1 MGEAFWAAREGDALL
16 HTSFLADLVGSAL
29 EFAINAA
36 IDFAALAVVA
46 LATGATVAT
55 LGCSAVLLVGTVVG
69 ATMLLSGAG
78 EKISK
83 ACEDIANS
91 LFPPKIEGYILTGS
105 GDTRINSKRAARA
118 AATALSR
125 HDVETL
131 DAQAQAEAEEEKRR
145 QDAKSMWDV
154 AGEYLDAVK
163 GRAEN
168 MAKGVVSVV
177 SRMGSAEGWASLG
190 NDALAEAGDM
200 LSDTG
205 HFISEMWQP
214 TVATAY
220 PGSDPKQDDKIDCHK
235 HPSSFSQFMVQKLQ
249 ALTDDP
255 VGTVLGA
262 MNPFG
267 ALEIGFQAASAL
279 IGSVSNLFKGDDE
292 PPAAEY
298 IAEGTRDVRINSQP
312 AARSGVRCTCEAK
325 VVDEPENGVHVSGDV
340 RIGGPLLVVRDIK
353 SGKSQITLVTTIAL
367 TFMQPGRAS
376 AKSACFMMGLGI
388 NMMVQQAGS
397 ALNRPVNAATGAKY
411 LAGDD
416 DVDFSLPG
424 HFPLEWQRTYSSR
437 DERTEGMFGRGW
449 SVLYEVCLECTPDN
463 PDENCMTYVAPMG
476 RRIDLQ
482 AVEPGSGFY
491 SPGEGLAVRRS
502 EQGHWLI
509 SSDDGVYRLFEA
521 DPSSPQRRRLKM
533 LGDRN
538 SNCQHLT
545 YDNHGRLVEISG
557 DRQRPCI
564 RLHYELAAH
573 PQRVTRIFRHYP
585 EGEPELLRRYRY
597 DEAGQLNGVVNNAG
611 QYQREFAYDDNDC
624 MTMHREPG
632 GERYYYTWAWFEG
645 PDDAAWRVTGH
656 HTDSGEQYRLDW
668 NLAERSLCVT
678 DSLGRTRCHWWDA
691 QGLVTAYRDEAGQ
704 MTTFR
709 WSDEERLLLGM
720 TDAQGGKWCYV
731 YDRLGHL
738 TETHDPLG
746 RVEQT
751 QWHPVWHQP
760 ETEVDAAGA
769 AWRYEYDERGNL
781 QAVSDPLHQRTVYGY
796 DRHGQVVRI
805 TDAQGGDK
813 YLQWNEDGQLM
824 RHTDCSGSQT
834 AWFYDERT
842 RLERV
847 TDAESNSTRYSYDGN
862 GHLTEVMF
870 ADGRTERYQP
880 DAAGRLVKYTSP
892 AGQITR
898 WQRDGQGRVR
908 RQTDA
913 TGRRTAYEYDAYGR
927 LTTLTNENGESYRF
941 RYDVLDRV
949 TEQTDPGGSR
959 RTYGYNALNAVT
971 AVIYGGERGGEIR
984 HGLERDA
991 AGRLTAK
998 ITPETRTE
1006 YRYDAADRL
1015 LEIRRR
1021 RYDAAEGG
1029 EPEVIRFSYDSPG
1042 NLLSEETAQGVLQ
1055 HRYDVQGNRTETQMP
1070 DGRTLRYLY
1079 YGSGHLQQ
1087 INLGRD
1093 VISEFTRDHL
1103 HREVQRSQGRL
1114 DTRRMYDR
1122 TGRLTRKLTCKGMR
1136 GVVPE
1141 TFIDREYA
1149 YSGQD
1154 ELLKKR
1160 HSRQGVTDYFYDT
1173 TGRIT
1178 ACRNEAY
1185 LDSWQYDAAA
1195 NLLDRRQGETAQ
1207 AGAGSVVPFNR
1218 ITSYRGLH
1226 YRYDE
1231 YGRVVEKRGRNG
1243 TQHYRWDA
1251 EHRLTE
1257 VAVIRGSTVRRY
1269 GYVYDAPGRRVEKH
1283 ELDAEGKPYNR
1294 TTFLWDG
1301 MRLAQECRLG
1311 RSSSLYIYSDQG
1323 SHEPL
1328 ARVDRAAPGEADEVL
1343 YYHTDVNGAP
1353 EEMTDSGG
1361 NIVWEAGYQVWGNL
1375 THEKETRP
1383 VQQNLRFQGQYLDRE
1398 TGLHYNL
1405 YRFYDPDIG
1414 KFISGDP
1421 IGLAGG
1427 PNLYAYA
1434 PNPLGWIDPLGLKV
1448 CGLKNKDLGKNG
1460 IEIANS
1466 ITKKGQPKIE
1476 ILFNNMNDAKN
1487 WAASKLGLG
1496 KTRMYDSSGKWIGWQ
1511 NKAGDKV
1518 YWGHGDWGKG
1528 VGKSTF
1534 PHLNYDINGT
1544 SGHLFIRDKII
1555 NRGQWDEFSGFFD

>member
-1 MGEAFWAAREGDALL
+1 
-16 HTSFLADLVGSAL
+16 
-29 EFAINAA
+29 
-36 IDFAALAVVA
+36 
-46 LATGATVAT
+46 
-55 LGCSAVLLVGTVVG
+55 
-69 ATMLLSGAG
+69 
-78 EKISK
+78 
-83 ACEDIANS
+83 
-91 LFPPKIEGYILTGS
+91 
-105 GDTRINSKRAARA
+105 
-118 AATALSR
+118 
-125 HDVETL
+125 
-131 DAQAQAEAEEEKRR
+131 
-145 QDAKSMWDV
+145 
-154 AGEYLDAVK
+154 
-163 GRAEN
+163 
-168 MAKGVVSVV
+168 
-177 SRMGSAEGWASLG
+177 
-190 NDALAEAGDM
+190 
-200 LSDTG
+200 
-205 HFISEMWQP
+205 
-214 TVATAY
+214 
-220 PGSDPKQDDKIDCHK
+220 
-235 HPSSFSQFMVQKLQ
+235 
-249 ALTDDP
+249 
-255 VGTVLGA
+255 
-262 MNPFG
+262 
-267 ALEIGFQAASAL
+267 
-279 IGSVSNLFKGDDE
+279 
-292 PPAAEY
+292 
-298 IAEGTRDVRINSQP
+298 
-312 AARSGVRCTCEAK
+312 
-325 VVDEPENGVHVSGDV
+325 
-340 RIGGPLLVVRDIK
+340 
-353 SGKSQITLVTTIAL
+353 
-367 TFMQPGRAS
+367 
-376 AKSACFMMGLGI
+376 
-388 NMMVQQAGS
+388 
-397 ALNRPVNAATGAKY
+397 
-411 LAGDD
+411 
-416 DVDFSLPG
+416 
-424 HFPLEWQRTYSSR
+424 
-437 DERTEGMFGRGW
+437 
-449 SVLYEVCLECTPDN
+449 
-463 PDENCMTYVAPMG
+463 
-476 RRIDLQ
+476 
-482 AVEPGSGFY
+482 
-491 SPGEGLAVRRS
+491 
-502 EQGHWLI
+502 
-509 SSDDGVYRLFEA
+509 
-521 DPSSPQRRRLKM
+521 
-533 LGDRN
+533 
-538 SNCQHLT
+538 
-545 YDNHGRLVEISG
+545 
-557 DRQRPCI
+557 
-564 RLHYELAAH
+564 
-573 PQRVTRIFRHYP
+573 
-585 EGEPELLRRYRY
+585 
-597 DEAGQLNGVVNNAG
+597 
-611 QYQREFAYDDNDC
+611 

-632 GERYYYTWAWFEG
+632 GERYYYTWTWFEG

-678 DSLGRTRCHWWDA
+678 DSLGRTRCYWWDA
-691 QGLVTAYRDEAGQ
+691 QGQVTAYRDEAGQ

-720 TDAQGGKWCYV
+720 TDAQGGKWRYV

-805 TDAQGGDK
+805 TDARGGDK

-949 TEQTDPGGSR
+949 TEQTDPGSSR
-959 RTYGYNALNAVT
+959 RAYGYNALNAVT

-1021 RYDAAEGG
+1021 QHDAAEGG
-1029 EPEVIRFSYDSPG
+1029 EPEVIRFSYDSAG

-1353 EEMTDSGG
+1353 EEMTDGGG

-1421 IGLAGG
+1421 IGLKGG
-1427 PNLYAYA
+1427 LNLYSYA
-1434 PNPLGWIDPLGLKV
+1434 PNPLSWIDPLGLNKNSNDTVGDWVLYDVIDPESGHAKV
-1448 CGLKNKDLGKNG
+1448 GIGKAEDVMADGRNRRANASARKVRKDPRFKNAQAVVISTHRG
-1460 IEIANS
+1460 
-1466 ITKKGQPKIE
+1466 ITKGEMKEKVEAPRVRELRSQGHELPHNRERDRRYNPKGC
-1476 ILFNNMNDAKN
+1476 
-1487 WAASKLGLG
+1487 G
-1496 KTRMYDSSGKWIGWQ
+1496 
-1511 NKAGDKV
+1511 
-1518 YWGHGDWGKG
+1518 
-1528 VGKSTF
+1528 GKS
-1534 PHLNYDINGT
+1534 
-1544 SGHLFIRDKII
+1544 
-1555 NRGQWDEFSGFFD
+1555 